1 MVARDSVAARTS
13 GELEQERAGSPVAE
27 LNILIL
33 RSLRGRDTDPHR
45 RGYVSEVSEVDPHDT
60 SSICLTDGRGEQDS
74 LQSRG
79 KLKEETSQ

>member
-1 MVARDSVAARTS
+1 MKESEPLRSDK
-13 GELEQERAGSPVAE
+13 QERAGSSVAE
-27 LNILIL
+27 LDGLLL
-33 RSLRGRDTDPHR
+33 RPLRERNTDPHR
-45 RGYVSEVSEVDPHDT
+45 RGHCAVSEVDPHAT